1 MSRKTYLISITT
13 EGEKTTEK
21 VKGLFKD
28 NKRHIFICAV
38 INVALSLI
46 LIGPFGI
53 DGVLIGTII
62 AFITNIMLKTSLIS
76 KKILKDVKLISILK
90 YYIISIIL
98 FVISSLL
105 LMPIE
110 SYFSS
115 TSVGFIM
122 TILKLGLIFILVIGI
137 TSVILY
143 LVSKDAR
150 NLFKRAINLIKR
162 KVKKNS

>member
-1 MSRKTYLISITT
+1 M
-13 EGEKTTEK
+13 
-21 VKGLFKD
+21 
-28 NKRHIFICAV
+28 
-38 INVALSLI
+38 ALSLI